1 MQKAM
6 IMHNSSQNNPSS
18 NSSSQ
23 IDIDAGLAAIL
34 AQCQD
39 HEQGLIAPI
48 PLHWRQGRTCYGG
61 LSLAL
66 AYQAALGCLQSAPEK
81 YASGHN
87 TNSDIG
93 EDISDLTPLRSVQ
106 INFTG
111 PINGDPI
118 FTPRLL
124 RQGRNVSAIAVTGVI
139 DAALSEH
146 NTNRPQSPVIWANFI
161 FGKSRKSLLNL
172 DYPAPQAPSPEL
184 CPDYAPQPAS
194 ALNPDQATPYN
205 SPAIDMALLPQFL
218 QNFELRFIAGGRP
231 IQGAKEGYIRVWAR
245 HRDQKS
251 RQGLASLLAIS
262 DVLPPAAM
270 PMLTQM
276 APVSSVNFTLNLLT
290 AKVITHQGWWHIESQ
305 QSAAQDGYS
314 SQIMRI
320 WNSEGVLVAE
330 GMQCVAIF
338 I

>member
-6 IMHNSSQNNPSS
+6 IMHNSSQNDPLS
-18 NSSSQ
+18 NRSSQ

-39 HEQGLIAPI
+39 HEQSLIAPI
-48 PLHWRQGRTCYGG
+48 PSQWRQGRTCYGG

-66 AYQAALGCLQSAPEK
+66 AYQAALGCLQSGPEK
-81 YASGHN
+81 HAEDRNIDSN
-87 TNSDIG
+87 DADSDNS
-93 EDISDLTPLRSVQ
+93 EDISDLPPLRSVQ

-118 FTPRLL
+118 FTPQLL

-139 DAALSEH
+139 DAVLSEH

-194 ALNPDQATPYN
+194 MLLPASTANPDKAAPHN

-270 PMLTQM
+270 PMLLPQWKWQWPIWWNPEIDVCAYAM
-276 APVSSVNFTLNLLT
+276 AFSVIALPTWQN
-290 AKVITHQGWWHIESQ
+290 A
-305 QSAAQDGYS
+305 
-314 SQIMRI
+314 
-320 WNSEGVLVAE
+320 LV
-330 GMQCVAIF
+330 GSLIVCT
-338 I
+338 